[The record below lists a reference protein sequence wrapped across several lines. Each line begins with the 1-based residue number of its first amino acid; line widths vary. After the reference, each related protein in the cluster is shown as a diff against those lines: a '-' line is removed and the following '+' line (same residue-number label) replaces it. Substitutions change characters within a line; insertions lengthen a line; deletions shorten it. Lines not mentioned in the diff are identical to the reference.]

1 MIDAYCK
8 KNKIK
13 QKPVYSTPM
22 EGSSAYKVGLM
33 IDKTYSKTD
42 DYDRGVDLQPLY
54 VALSKLKTAEDHGGG
69 WSQAV
74 VKEDEVE
81 EGKDKIKYRG
91 NLKGLKEG
99 KSLKNKKEEVSETT
113 DKEIKAVQKL
123 SKDMQSVLKGYQK
136 ITGMGDKELKDT
148 KHNDTYKSILDAR
161 DKVVTLIGTLQTGK
175 LLKGEETISEG
186 KNLMPDVQKIVDTK
200 GAAKVG
206 GIMIDMFTASMITQI
221 YSKVNDQNK
230 KKMEK
235 SNISTLVDLAQR
247 MMQKMGDNME
257 GDTISEEMITYRVK
271 GMQKPEEQKFIR
283 SAKMMGLKITMDKGK
298 KDTVI
303 VMSGTKKKLR
313 DFDAVA
319 RGKSSYGDP
328 STITHFDEK

>member
-1 MIDAYCK
+1 
-8 KNKIK
+8 
-13 QKPVYSTPM
+13 
-22 EGSSAYKVGLM
+22 
-33 IDKTYSKTD
+33 
-42 DYDRGVDLQPLY
+42 
-54 VALSKLKTAEDHGGG
+54 
-69 WSQAV
+69 
-74 VKEDEVE
+74 
-81 EGKDKIKYRG
+81 
-91 NLKGLKEG
+91 
-99 KSLKNKKEEVSETT
+99 
-113 DKEIKAVQKL
+113 
-123 SKDMQSVLKGYQK
+123 
-136 ITGMGDKELKDT
+136 
-148 KHNDTYKSILDAR
+148 
-161 DKVVTLIGTLQTGK
+161 
-175 LLKGEETISEG
+175 
-186 KNLMPDVQKIVDTK
+186 
-200 GAAKVG
+200 
-206 GIMIDMFTASMITQI
+206 
-221 YSKVNDQNK
+221 
-230 KKMEK
+230 MEK